1 MRILRPKG
9 EERMKT
15 KTSVTECRMNYEGFE
30 EYDPT
35 VFGGSSGKGC
45 FCIFIFMILF
55 FILAVVFECSS

>member
-1 MRILRPKG
+1 
-9 EERMKT
+9 MKT
-15 KTSVTECRMNYEGFE
+15 KTSVIECRLNYEGFE

-45 FCIFIFMILF
+45 FCSFIFMILF

>member
-1 MRILRPKG
+1 
-9 EERMKT
+9 MKQEQVQNMNQ
-15 KTSVTECRMNYEGFE
+15 SPCRLNYEGFE

-45 FCIFIFMILF
+45 FIFMILF